1 MSSSSINRGFLVFQR
16 PLGGG
21 WVGIFFCSLPF
32 PLICVLPGAALVSL
46 ACVCGFGLGRGGA
59 SHVVLAD
66 SPFWDEDRKWAQQRK
81 HDLLSLPPPSF
92 YPLTLFPL

>member
-21 WVGIFFCSLPF
+21 GYIFLLAAFSSHLCVAGCSSGFSGVCVWLRVG
-32 PLICVLPGAALVSL
+32 
-46 ACVCGFGLGRGGA
+46 GGA